1 MLWSVSCFILETY
14 FIILLMEEE
23 YDFRRKNKR
32 RKRGLSQEELADIL
46 NVSRQAITKWETDRG
61 IPDIANLI
69 RISEEFEISLD
80 ELIKGDN
87 SVKRKIIY
95 DNSMKRWHLLV
106 VVYLLAIVAYVDY
119 FALYHKIFMV
129 GFLIATLFMLGFEL
143 RIIIKEKRY
152 QKNR

>member
-1 MLWSVSCFILETY
+1 MTLGERIRGE
-14 FIILLMEEE
+14 
-23 YDFRRKNKR
+23 RK
-32 RKRGLSQEELADIL
+32 KRGLSQEEQADIL

-95 DNSMKRWHLLV
+95 DSTMKKWHLLV
-106 VVYLLAIVAYVDY
+106 LIYLMAIVAYIAY
-119 FALYHKIFMV
+119 FALLNRIFMI
-129 GFLIATLFMLGFEL
+129 GFLVATLFMLGFEL

-152 QKNR
+152 QKNRYAIPDNA

>member
-1 MLWSVSCFILETY
+1 MTLGERIRDE
-14 FIILLMEEE
+14 
-23 YDFRRKNKR
+23 RK
-32 RKRGLSQEELADIL
+32 KRGLSQEELADIL

-106 VVYLLAIVAYVDY
+106 VVYLLAIVAYVAY
-119 FALYHKIFMV
+119 FALLYRIFMV
-129 GFLIATLFMLGFEL
+129 GFLIVTLFMLGFEL

>member
-1 MLWSVSCFILETY
+1 MTLGERIRDE
-14 FIILLMEEE
+14 
-23 YDFRRKNKR
+23 RK
-32 RKRGLSQEELADIL
+32 KRGLSQEELADIL

-95 DNSMKRWHLLV
+95 DSSMKRWHLLV
-106 VVYLLAIVAYVDY
+106 VVYLLAIVAYIAY
-119 FALYHKIFMV
+119 FALLYRIFMV

-152 QKNR
+152 QNNR

>member
-1 MLWSVSCFILETY
+1 MTLGERIRDE
-14 FIILLMEEE
+14 
-23 YDFRRKNKR
+23 RK
-32 RKRGLSQEELADIL
+32 KRGLSQEELADIL

-106 VVYLLAIVAYVDY
+106 VVYLLAIVAYVAY
-119 FALYHKIFMV
+119 FALYHKIIMV

-152 QKNR
+152 QKNRYAIPDNA

>member
-1 MLWSVSCFILETY
+1 MTLGERIRGE
-14 FIILLMEEE
+14 
-23 YDFRRKNKR
+23 RK
-32 RKRGLSQEELADIL
+32 KRGLSQEELADIL

-95 DNSMKRWHLLV
+95 DSTMKKWHLLV
-106 VVYLLAIVAYVDY
+106 LIDLMASAAYIAY
-119 FALYHKIFMV
+119 FALLNRIFMI
-129 GFLIATLFMLGFEL
+129 GFLVATLFMLGFEL

-152 QKNR
+152 QKNRYAIPDNA

>member
-1 MLWSVSCFILETY
+1 MALGERIRDE
-14 FIILLMEEE
+14 
-23 YDFRRKNKR
+23 RK
-32 RKRGLSQEELADIL
+32 KRGLSQEELADIL

-95 DNSMKRWHLLV
+95 DSSMKRWHLLV
-106 VVYLLAIVAYVDY
+106 VVYLLAIVAYIAY
-119 FALYHKIFMV
+119 FALLYRIFMV

>member
-1 MLWSVSCFILETY
+1 MTLGERIRDE
-14 FIILLMEEE
+14 
-23 YDFRRKNKR
+23 RK
-32 RKRGLSQEELADIL
+32 KRGLSQEELADIL

-95 DNSMKRWHLLV
+95 DSSMKRWHLLV
-106 VVYLLAIVAYVDY
+106 VVYLLAIVAYIAY
-119 FALYHKIFMV
+119 FALLYRILMV

>member
-1 MLWSVSCFILETY
+1 MTLGERIRDE
-14 FIILLMEEE
+14 
-23 YDFRRKNKR
+23 RK
-32 RKRGLSQEELADIL
+32 KRGLSQEEQADIL

-95 DNSMKRWHLLV
+95 DSSMKRWHLLV
-106 VVYLLAIVAYVDY
+106 VVYLLAIVAYIAY
-119 FALYHKIFMV
+119 FALLNRIFMV

-152 QKNR
+152 QKNRQAIPDNA

>member
-1 MLWSVSCFILETY
+1 MTLGERIRDE
-14 FIILLMEEE
+14 
-23 YDFRRKNKR
+23 RK
-32 RKRGLSQEELADIL
+32 KRGLSQEELADIL

-106 VVYLLAIVAYVDY
+106 VVYLLAIVAYVAY
-119 FALYHKIFMV
+119 FALLYRIFMV

-152 QKNR
+152 QKNRYAVPDNA

>member
-1 MLWSVSCFILETY
+1 MTLGERIRDE
-14 FIILLMEEE
+14 
-23 YDFRRKNKR
+23 RK
-32 RKRGLSQEELADIL
+32 KRGLSQEELADIL

-95 DNSMKRWHLLV
+95 DSTMKKWHPLV
-106 VVYLLAIVAYVDY
+106 LIYLMAIVAYIAY
-119 FALYHKIFMV
+119 FALLNRIFMI
-129 GFLIATLFMLGFEL
+129 GFLVATLFMLGFEL

-152 QKNR
+152 QKNRYAIPDNA

>member
-1 MLWSVSCFILETY
+1 MTLGERIRDE
-14 FIILLMEEE
+14 
-23 YDFRRKNKR
+23 RK
-32 RKRGLSQEELADIL
+32 KRGLSQEELADIL

-95 DNSMKRWHLLV
+95 DSSMKRWHLLV
-106 VVYLLAIVAYVDY
+106 VVYLLAIVAYVAY
-119 FALYHKIFMV
+119 FALYHKIIMV

>member
-1 MLWSVSCFILETY
+1 MTLGERIRDE
-14 FIILLMEEE
+14 
-23 YDFRRKNKR
+23 RK
-32 RKRGLSQEELADIL
+32 KRGLSQEELADIL

-95 DNSMKRWHLLV
+95 DSSMKRWHLLV
-106 VVYLLAIVAYVDY
+106 VVYLLAIVAYIAY
-119 FALYHKIFMV
+119 FALLYRIFMV

-152 QKNR
+152 QKNRYAIPDNA

>member
-1 MLWSVSCFILETY
+1 MTLGERIRDE
-14 FIILLMEEE
+14 
-23 YDFRRKNKR
+23 RK
-32 RKRGLSQEELADIL
+32 KRGLSQEELADIL

-95 DNSMKRWHLLV
+95 DTSMKRWHLLV
-106 VVYLLAIVAYVDY
+106 VVYLLAIVAYVAY
-119 FALYHKIFMV
+119 FALLYRIFMV

>member
-1 MLWSVSCFILETY
+1 MTLGERIRDE
-14 FIILLMEEE
+14 
-23 YDFRRKNKR
+23 RKK
-32 RKRGLSQEELADIL
+32 KGLSQEELADIL

-106 VVYLLAIVAYVDY
+106 VVYLLAIVAYVAY
-119 FALYHKIFMV
+119 FALLYRIFMV

>member
-1 MLWSVSCFILETY
+1 MTLGERIRDE
-14 FIILLMEEE
+14 
-23 YDFRRKNKR
+23 RK
-32 RKRGLSQEELADIL
+32 KRGLSQEELADIL

-95 DNSMKRWHLLV
+95 DNSMNRWHLLV
-106 VVYLLAIVAYVDY
+106 VVYLLAIVAYVAY
-119 FALYHKIFMV
+119 FALYHKIIMV

>member
-1 MLWSVSCFILETY
+1 MTLGERIRDE
-14 FIILLMEEE
+14 
-23 YDFRRKNKR
+23 RK
-32 RKRGLSQEELADIL
+32 KRGLSQEELADIL

-106 VVYLLAIVAYVDY
+106 VVYLLAIVAYVAY
-119 FALYHKIFMV
+119 FALYHKIIMV
-129 GFLIATLFMLGFEL
+129 GFLIATFFMLGFEL

>member
-1 MLWSVSCFILETY
+1 MTLGERIRDE
-14 FIILLMEEE
+14 
-23 YDFRRKNKR
+23 RK
-32 RKRGLSQEELADIL
+32 KRGLSQEELADIL

-106 VVYLLAIVAYVDY
+106 VVYLLAIVAYVAY
-119 FALYHKIFMV
+119 FALLYRIFMV

>member
-1 MLWSVSCFILETY
+1 MALGERIRDE
-14 FIILLMEEE
+14 
-23 YDFRRKNKR
+23 RK
-32 RKRGLSQEELADIL
+32 KRGLSQEELADIL

-69 RISEEFEISLD
+69 RISEGFEISLD

-95 DNSMKRWHLLV
+95 DSSMKRWHLLV
-106 VVYLLAIVAYVDY
+106 VVYLLAIVAYVAY
-119 FALYHKIFMV
+119 FALLYRIFMV